1 LATLYYKQKNPWR
14 RGKRALDS
22 PPRNRTIWALMKF
35 SDTAHGNSDMR
46 VNSYCRHCDTVTEWK
61 ARRGIE
67 CYIWKC
73 MVCGHIVD
81 VDFIDLDPG
90 PPPRE

>member
-1 LATLYYKQKNPWR
+1 
-14 RGKRALDS
+14 
-22 PPRNRTIWALMKF
+22 
-35 SDTAHGNSDMR
+35 MR
-46 VNSYCRHCDTVTEWK
+46 VNSYCRHCDTGTEWK

-90 PPPRE
+90 HPPRE